1 MKAKIAHADEVNGSN
16 HWIHSFSNENFT
28 VLTSHKN
35 RGKKAIVEAGI
46 LPNFH
51 GILTHDC
58 WYAYDCFNVTHALC
72 NAHLLRELNFL
83 EEHTKLK
90 FPTKVKNILFKL
102 KDIINSKEQL
112 DEKSELDFYLKYVFA
127 VENGFAEER
136 LHFPFDNN
144 AEGKGRKKR
153 SKAFNLLKRLSR
165 YENVLAFFLEKNSS
179 LFTNN
184 AAEREIRNIKI
195 KSKIQ
200 GAFRSDLGSEIY
212 CRVRGYITTMKKN
225 GQNQYKALK
234 SIFELCDII
243 LPIINQ
249 KGEPA

>member
-1 MKAKIAHADEVNGSN
+1 MKAKIAHADDTGTKVNGSN
-16 HWIHSFSNENFT
+16 HWIHSFFNENFT

-58 WYAYDCFNVTHALC
+58 WYTYDCFNVTHALC

-102 KDIINSKEQL
+102 KDITDSKEQL

-144 AEGKGRKKR
+144 VEGKGRKKR
-153 SKAFNLLKRLSR
+153 SKAFNFLKRLSR
-165 YENVLAFFLEKNSS
+165 YEDVLAFFLEKNSS

-200 GAFRSDLGSEIY
+200 GAFRSDLGGEIY
-212 CRVRGYITTMKKN
+212 CRVKGYIATMKKEW
-225 GQNQYKALK
+225 AK
-234 SIFELCDII
+234 SI
-243 LPIINQ
+243 
-249 KGEPA
+249 